1 MTAENVKTQLKR
13 LLSEFRYMY
22 GQEDLDG
29 TYKEVLKADV
39 EALEETLDILQ
50 DYEHQAKQA
59 RMDMKHFYT
68 ADKALKENGLRL
80 CPKCKRQVRYNH
92 TYCHWCGKKLG
103 WGR

>member
-1 MTAENVKTQLKR
+1 MTTENVKTQLQGM
-13 LLSEFRYMY
+13 LLEFQYMTNR
-22 GQEDLDG
+22 EDLDG
-29 TYKEVLKADV
+29 AYKEVLEANA
-39 EALEETLDILQ
+39 EALEEALDILQ
-50 DYEHQAKQA
+50 DYEKQA
-59 RMDMKHFYT
+59 RQASKDMKHFYT